1 MHIVLVEPEIP
12 GNTGNIARLCAAE
25 HLTLHLVEPLGFQI
39 DANKTAQNEFKNGLK
54 AGGFL
59 KTGERTLDDA
69 IGFSRNA
76 SLDMVVK
83 GGVLLRNPR
92 LVCILIFV
100 LIHIFSLHILSVVTL
115 SGINLHTF

>member
-1 MHIVLVEPEIP
+1 MVAH
-12 GNTGNIARLCAAE
+12 RR
-25 HLTLHLVEPLGFQI
+25 F
-39 DANKTAQNEFKNGLK
+39 D
-54 AGGFL
+54 
-59 KTGERTLDDA
+59 ERTLDDA

-83 GGVLLRNPR
+83 GGVLLRNPW

-115 SGINLHTF
+115 SGINHHTF